1 MATERLEMDVLR
13 EIFRQ
18 KLTLQRS
25 HRQVVKALG
34 VSIGKVSGALARAA
48 AIELDAE
55 GVERLTDA
63 ELEAALYPKTVA
75 ANSRAVPDCAA
86 LHLELRRPKV
96 TLALLHVEFIE
107 RHPDGIRYSAFCDR
121 YREWSKRV
129 SPVMRQTHVAGDKL
143 FVDY

>member
-75 ANSRAVPDCAA
+75 ASFVRTRSNSPGSVPSLASLSSSTSMAA
-86 LHLELRRPKV
+86 MTESV
-96 TLALLHVEFIE
+96 VFAS
-107 RHPDGIRYSAFCDR
+107 G
-121 YREWSKRV
+121 
-129 SPVMRQTHVAGDKL
+129 
-143 FVDY
+143 

>member
-1 MATERLEMDVLR
+1 MATERLEMHVLR

-18 KLTLQRS
+18 KLRLQRS
-25 HRQVVKALG
+25 HREVVQALG
-34 VSIGKVSGALARAA
+34 ISIGKISGALARASA
-48 AIELDAE
+48 IGLDADAIEK
-55 GVERLTDA
+55 LTDV
-63 ELEAALYPKTVA
+63 ELEAALYPKAVA

-129 SPVMRQTHVAGDKL
+129 S
-143 FVDY
+143 